1 MIVVTGAAGFI
12 ASNLVA
18 RLNELG
24 REDVVLVDD
33 FSKEAKRNNW
43 EQKRY
48 VERVDRTTFADW
60 FRKHAS
66 EVEVVFHLG
75 ARTDTTEFDWNVFL
89 QLNLHYTQ
97 EVWRMC
103 TEAQVPVVYASS
115 AATYGA
121 GECGYSDNHDVVERL
136 QPLNPYGRSKND
148 FDKWALQQE
157 TQPPFWAG
165 VKFFNVYGPNEYH
178 KGRMASVVMHTYNS
192 ICERG
197 YMNLFRS
204 HRSDYADG
212 MQLRDFV
219 YVKDVVEAMLFLVHR
234 KPASGLYNIGTGRAQ
249 SFLDL
254 ARATFAALGK
264 ESDIRFVDMPEDIR
278 DKYQYYTQAE
288 MGKLR
293 SAGYNEPFRD
303 LQSGVEDYVKN
314 YLCGHRFA

>member
-192 ICERG
+192 ICERD